1 MGIFNQVFPESL
13 YIIIKIDDSFLLTN
27 TSAKIQH
34 GVNGARSFT
43 CSFAGKEA
51 LEHCRLGAKVEVNFG
66 RGIPDKNIFNDDKTF
81 IGIIKNISPGNTVS
95 TFTALDYTTFLAESQ
110 YVKYEAQ
117 DYVGE
122 DLYFA
127 AARACDYKGIDV
139 SRLTR
144 GSGIFITKD
153 MDLFGWKTRKEFID
167 ACFNEMK
174 VLVNDDRHPVNTIKQ
189 WQYAIRDGKVMDF
202 FLPDP
207 DYNLVYPAVTL
218 SEQNQNIV
226 DENVVSQIDTTRII
240 NAITVVSSADD
251 TIYAQ
256 LEDFGSQE
264 KYGVISN
271 FLSHPSSNKNEL
283 ENIAYLLLNRFK
295 EPTVSY
301 VVSLANHDH
310 LDLGDLVEIDL
321 PSLPKNDVK
330 TIVNYEI
337 TFGDTINT
345 RYQVGQ
351 SKISFEEYI
360 DILKTPTDR

>member
-13 YIIIKIDDSFLLTN
+13 YLVVKIDDIFLLT
-27 TSAKIQH
+27 TTGAKIQH

-81 IGIIKNISPGNTVS
+81 IGIIKNINPGNTVS

-110 YVKYEAQ
+110 YVKFDAQ
-117 DYVGE
+117 DYIGE

-144 GSGIFITKD
+144 GSGIFITKN

-189 WQYAIRDGKVMDF
+189 WQYAIRDGTVMDF

-207 DYNLVYPAVTL
+207 DYTLAYPAVTL
-218 SEQNQNIV
+218 SEQNKNIV
-226 DENVVSQIDTTRII
+226 DESVVSQIDTTRII
-240 NAITVVSSADD
+240 NAITVVSKDD
-251 TIYAQ
+251 ETIFAQ
-256 LEDFGSQE
+256 LEDFGSQT
-264 KYGVISN
+264 KYGVIGN
-271 FLSHPSSNKNEL
+271 FLSYPSSDKNEL
-283 ENIAYLLLNRFK
+283 ENVAYSVLNNFK

-301 VVSLANHDH
+301 VVSLANHDN
-310 LDLGDLVEIDL
+310 LDLGDLIKFDL
-321 PSLPKNDVK
+321 PSLPKDDIK

-337 TFGDTINT
+337 SFEETIKT
-345 RYQVGQ
+345 TYQVGQ
-351 SKISFEEYI
+351 SKVTFQEFI
-360 DILKTPTDR
+360 DILKEPTDR